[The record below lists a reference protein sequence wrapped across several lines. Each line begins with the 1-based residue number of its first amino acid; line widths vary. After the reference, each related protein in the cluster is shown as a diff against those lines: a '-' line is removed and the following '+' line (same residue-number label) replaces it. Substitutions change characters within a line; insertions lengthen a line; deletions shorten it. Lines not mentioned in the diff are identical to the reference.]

1 MYKVK
6 FSLVRTVEL
15 QSWQEFE
22 LTDEQ
27 MKDFEKLEYD
37 DEKYSY
43 LSNLNK
49 IDYGK
54 EGEDDVLEV
63 EIQDLKIKK
72 IRSKKCKNLLMK

>member
-15 QSWQEFE
+15 QSWQELE

-27 MKDFEKLEYD
+27 AKEFEELEYD
-37 DEKYSY
+37 DDKATY

-49 IDYGK
+49 IDYDK
-54 EGEDDVLEV
+54 EGEDDVV
-63 EIQDLKIKK
+63 HIEIQDLKIIK
-72 IRSKKCKNLLMK
+72 I

>member
-1 MYKVK
+1 MYKIK

-27 MKDFEKLEYD
+27 AKEFEELEYD
-37 DEKYSY
+37 DDKATY

-49 IDYGK
+49 IDYDK

-63 EIQDLKIKK
+63 EIQDLKIRK
-72 IRSKKCKNLLMK
+72 IKGVKND

>member
-27 MKDFEKLEYD
+27 AKELKELENNDGKYQYLTNLDKLNYDFEC
-37 DEKYSY
+37 
-43 LSNLNK
+43 
-49 IDYGK
+49 
-54 EGEDDVLEV
+54 EDDVLEIKI
-63 EIQDLKIKK
+63 EDLKIRK
-72 IRSKKCKNLLMK
+72 IKGVKND

>member
-27 MKDFEKLEYD
+27 AKELKELEIIMTNTNI
-37 DEKYSY
+37 Y
-43 LSNLNK
+43 L
-49 IDYGK
+49 I
-54 EGEDDVLEV
+54 
-63 EIQDLKIKK
+63 
-72 IRSKKCKNLLMK
+72 

>member
-27 MKDFEKLEYD
+27 AKEFEELEYD
-37 DEKYSY
+37 DDKATY

-49 IDYGK
+49 IDYDK

-63 EIQDLKIKK
+63 EIQDLKIRK
-72 IRSKKCKNLLMK
+72 IKGVKND

>member
-6 FSLVRTVEL
+6 FNLIRTVDL

-27 MKDFEKLEYD
+27 VKKFEELEYD
-37 DEKYSY
+37 DDKASY

-49 IDYGK
+49 IDYDK
-54 EGEDDVLEV
+54 EGEDDIVCI
-63 EIQDLKIKK
+63 EIKDLKIIK
-72 IRSKKCKNLLMK
+72 IKGAKND

>member
-27 MKDFEKLEYD
+27 RKEFEELEYD
-37 DEKYSY
+37 NEKYSY
-43 LSNLNK
+43 LSDLNK
-49 IDYGK
+49 IDYDK
-54 EGEDDVLEV
+54 ESEDDFIGA
-63 EIQDLKIKK
+63 EIQNLEIRKL
-72 IRSKKCKNLLMK
+72 RSKK

>member
-27 MKDFEKLEYD
+27 AKEFKELENNDDKYHYLTNLEKINYD
-37 DEKYSY
+37 NES
-43 LSNLNK
+43 
-49 IDYGK
+49 
-54 EGEDDVLEV
+54 EDDVLEV
-63 EIQDLKIKK
+63 EIQDLKIRK
-72 IRSKKCKNLLMK
+72 IKGVKND

>member
-27 MKDFEKLEYD
+27 VKKFEELEYD
-37 DEKYSY
+37 DDKTTY

-49 IDYGK
+49 INYDK
-54 EGEDDVLEV
+54 ESVVNAINAILTA
-63 EIQDLKIKK
+63 
-72 IRSKKCKNLLMK
+72 

>member
-6 FSLVRTVEL
+6 FSLIRTIEV
-15 QSWQEFE
+15 QSFQEFE

-27 MKDFEKLEYD
+27 LKEFEKLEYD
-37 DEKYSY
+37 DEKATY

-49 IDYGK
+49 IDYDK
-54 EGEDDVLEV
+54 EGEDDVIDI

-72 IRSKKCKNLLMK
+72 

>member
-27 MKDFEKLEYD
+27 AKELKELENNDDKYQYLTNLEKINYD
-37 DEKYSY
+37 NES
-43 LSNLNK
+43 
-49 IDYGK
+49 
-54 EGEDDVLEV
+54 EDDVLEIEV
-63 EIQDLKIKK
+63 QDLKIRK
-72 IRSKKCKNLLMK
+72 IKGVKND

>member
-27 MKDFEKLEYD
+27 VKKFEELEYD
-37 DEKYSY
+37 DDKATY

-49 IDYGK
+49 INYDK
-54 EGEDDVLEV
+54 ESEDDVV
-63 EIQDLKIKK
+63 HIEIHDLKIRK
-72 IRSKKCKNLLMK
+72 IRSKK

>member
-27 MKDFEKLEYD
+27 VKGFEELEYD
-37 DEKYSY
+37 DEKATY

-49 IDYGK
+49 INYDK
-54 EGEDDVLEV
+54 EGEDDVV
-63 EIQDLKIKK
+63 DIEIQDLKIKK
-72 IRSKKCKNLLMK
+72 IRSKNDSK